1 MVWCTPS
8 SCVTRC
14 FLGSLDFVDMK
25 RAADVVMTAA
35 CCCCWACCLE
45 LREGAAAER
54 AAMALHAAE

>member
-35 CCCCWACCLE
+35 CCCWACLE

-54 AAMALHAAE
+54 AAMTLHAVE